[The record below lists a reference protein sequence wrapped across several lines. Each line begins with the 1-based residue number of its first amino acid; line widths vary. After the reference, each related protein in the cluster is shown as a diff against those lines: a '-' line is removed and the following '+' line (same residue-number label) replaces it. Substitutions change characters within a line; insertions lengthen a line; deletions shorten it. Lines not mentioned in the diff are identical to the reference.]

1 MSAADWR
8 AAAAAAVDAQADAL
22 RAALDELDNAHAVL
36 EQLGRARACQ
46 ELRATAATLRSEVAD
61 LVGQART
68 LRTPAAGDGFPMALT
83 TTRHLRR
90 EETPE

>member
-22 RAALDELDNAHAVL
+22 RAAL